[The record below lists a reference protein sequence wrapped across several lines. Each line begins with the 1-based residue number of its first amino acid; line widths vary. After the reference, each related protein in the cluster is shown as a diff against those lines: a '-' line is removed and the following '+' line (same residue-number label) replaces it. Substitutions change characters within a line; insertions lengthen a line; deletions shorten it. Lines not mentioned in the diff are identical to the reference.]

1 MRALKNATA
10 NETTTQSTAE
20 RKKGGGLG
28 GEKTLLR
35 QRVKEMNDTTAI
47 DCSIV
52 MHAPRGGILIQS
64 HEPSAHARMLSRK
77 PSHNKILKY

>member
-1 MRALKNATA
+1 MADFTKSKINYFSGPVKVRALKNATA

-35 QRVKEMNDTTAI
+35 QRVKEMNDTTSI

-52 MHAPRGGILIQS
+52 MHAPRGGIL
-64 HEPSAHARMLSRK
+64 
-77 PSHNKILKY
+77 